1 MAQSSKTETG
11 GDVEAANKV
20 KMEGFVLEQKELL
33 KLEKVAEAQREKDE
47 LRENGE
53 VISVEV
59 LNYGKTT
66 YRGTLVTFKNRN
78 PDKKHPNI
86 RKGENVAL
94 DPNDGTQPLAGILIK
109 IGFNKYDVAVE
120 EDPELFRKKRKWDLI
135 KISHLGQFDELEKAL
150 DAILNT
156 QTPLRN
162 VLFGIQPPKQV
173 SPAVAILPGAFRN
186 TSLDKSQREAVVS
199 ALNQAELSVV
209 LGPPG
214 TRKTTTLVEI
224 IWQVC
229 LMDGTMLLIN
239 GQ

>member
-1 MAQSSKTETG
+1 MGAQSLKTDAGEG
-11 GDVEAANKV
+11 VDVEAVNKV
-20 KMEGFVLEQKELL
+20 KMEGFVIEQKELL
-33 KLEKVAEAQREKDE
+33 KLEKVAEAQREKEE

-53 VISVEV
+53 VISLEV
-59 LNYGKTT
+59 LNCGKTP
-66 YRGTLVTFKNRN
+66 YRGTMVTFQNRN
-78 PDKKHPNI
+78 PNKKHPNI

-94 DPNDGTQPLAGILIK
+94 DPNDGSEPLAGILIK

-120 EDPELFRKKRKWDLI
+120 EDPVLFRNHRKWDLI
-135 KISHLGQFDELEKAL
+135 KTSNLGQFDELEKAL
-150 DAILNT
+150 DAIPNT
-156 QTPLRN
+156 ETPLRN

-173 SPAVAILPGAFRN
+173 SPAVAFLPGAFRN

-214 TRKTTTLVEI
+214 IRKTTTLVEI

-229 LMDGTMLLIN
+229 LME
-239 GQ
+239 QCC